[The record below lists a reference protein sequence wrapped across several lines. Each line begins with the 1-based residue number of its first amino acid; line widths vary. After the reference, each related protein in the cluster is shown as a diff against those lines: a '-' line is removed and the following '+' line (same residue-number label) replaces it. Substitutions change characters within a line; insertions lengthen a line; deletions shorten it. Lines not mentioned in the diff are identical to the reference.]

1 MFETESFMAAWKE
14 GSTRQE
20 FVWGGNIGLMYLQG
34 IWHPTCITKQDL
46 TCRLKRVYKVNQMA
60 GKLLCFLMLKMTS
73 WSML

>member
-34 IWHPTCITKQDL
+34 I
-46 TCRLKRVYKVNQMA
+46 
-60 GKLLCFLMLKMTS
+60 
-73 WSML
+73 